1 MKGVVYE
8 NGDFRITITTDMEL
22 GQVRVEVVGIPV
34 GQSEEVTLQGW
45 FEADEAQDMAQGLW
59 GVAVQTEEAAK

>member
-8 NGDFRITITTDMEL
+8 NGDFRITITTDVEQ

-34 GQSEEVTLQGW
+34 GQSDEVKLQGW
-45 FEADEAQDMAQGLW
+45 FDVAEAQDMAQGLW
-59 GVAVQTEEAAK
+59 GVAVQTEEAAE